1 MNKRELCACFN
12 IWSNLKLNRTVKVWR
27 LWWRV
32 RWREMGWRCYEG
44 EARVR
49 NNQNVSRCKLYHE
62 TRLSSPLS
70 GEIESEL
77 MSESAQCERH
87 MRTRGITRNA
97 QLSIMVSILTSHTY
111 IEDHSTFHGTFTD
124 AFQRWNFQGKYKYIF
139 SILKIEM
146 SSSIFFVL
154 RQYYYFV
161 NIGNTNIADENNNFF
176 EQIFT
181 EVKEVLLIL

>member
-1 MNKRELCACFN
+1 
-12 IWSNLKLNRTVKVWR
+12 
-27 LWWRV
+27 
-32 RWREMGWRCYEG
+32 
-44 EARVR
+44 
-49 NNQNVSRCKLYHE
+49 
-62 TRLSSPLS
+62 
-70 GEIESEL
+70 
-77 MSESAQCERH
+77 
-87 MRTRGITRNA
+87 
-97 QLSIMVSILTSHTY
+97 MVSILTSHTY

>member
-32 RWREMGWRCYEG
+32 RWREMGWRCYDG

-124 AFQRWNFQGKYKYIF
+124 AFQRWNFQGKYKYRVFHNNLPKIMIQYSKF
-139 SILKIEM
+139 KSPGDFLGLWASHHIWSI
-146 SSSIFFVL
+146 
-154 RQYYYFV
+154 
-161 NIGNTNIADENNNFF
+161 G
-176 EQIFT
+176 
-181 EVKEVLLIL
+181 